1 MKDQGNVSCVE
12 GAFLWVVDVMS
23 ANVRVLYGVAG
34 GVHING
40 EGGSCMVKVPAVAEA
55 DDCVN

>member
-1 MKDQGNVSCVE
+1 MSCVE